1 MTLLQTSLEHGMG
14 ATLSVGCWSPY
25 GHRTRLLRPPQ
36 LAASL
41 HRQRQRFL
49 SVSRNPQGRP
59 RYWNEPESRLFAL
72 RCNTSWIVRDFRARP
87 MECI

>member
-41 HRQRQRFL
+41 HRQRQRFFCRL
-49 SVSRNPQGRP
+49 TQSSRVP
-59 RYWNEPESRLFAL
+59 AL
-72 RCNTSWIVRDFRARP
+72 LERT
-87 MECI
+87 